1 MSISFI
7 IAIVIL
13 VLAVIG
19 LVAGGLIAKKTI
31 SSVMKEANQTV
42 SDVNDEIN
50 RFKKN
55 GEVITDKVS
64 NLQQRVNGITQLVED
79 KQTVF
84 QQLGDHLTNL
94 DQSVTDLQT
103 AASGLGQQF
112 MSSPVKTIKT
122 IAPSLTKYKRTAKK
136 VFEKE
141 KNHY

>member
-7 IAIVIL
+7 SAIVIL

-19 LVAGGLIAKKTI
+19 LIVGGLTAKKTV
-31 SSVMKEANQTV
+31 SNVMKEANQTM

-64 NLQQRVNGITQLVED
+64 DLQQRVNGITQLAED

-84 QQLGDHLTNL
+84 QEVGDQLTNL

-112 MSSPVKTIKT
+112 MSSPVKTVKA
-122 IAPSLTKYKRTAKK
+122 IAPSLTKYKRTAEK

-141 KNHY
+141 KSRY